1 MTRSN
6 LHIKLSDGKHLIC
19 VADSSSAPEQGYFV
33 EQLVLPLLACND
45 AGKEMALLSEHCTMN
60 DRRINATY
68 RYFINL
74 QTKAV
79 HFFEENYD
87 DKKGTFYTGKDL
99 TDRYRDYLESI
110 TPNTKQP

>member
-6 LHIKLSDGKHLIC
+6 LHIKLTNGKHLIC
-19 VADSSSAPEQGYFV
+19 VADGSSAPEQGYIA
-33 EQLVLPLLACND
+33 EQLILPLLSYND
-45 AGKEMALLSEHCTMN
+45 AEKEIALLNEHCTMN
-60 DRRINATY
+60 DRRSNASY

-74 QTKAV
+74 QSKAV

-99 TDRYRDYLESI
+99 TDRYRDYVESL
-110 TPNTKQP
+110 NTKRSQP